1 MEQFEQSPHED
12 RCIEKGSLVGLTQK
26 QTIVIILTMWM
37 MKIAIKGRSIP
48 RQIRSACVLWWGGG
62 GESQCWLVRLVR
74 WAACERERACVRE
87 RVSETMA
94 DRDAS
99 FNLEGHDTLQCNMH
113 SANPT

>member
-62 GESQCWLVRLVR
+62 ERAGVGWCVWSGGRHVR
-74 WAACERERACVRE
+74 ERERV
-87 RVSETMA
+87 
-94 DRDAS
+94 
-99 FNLEGHDTLQCNMH
+99 
-113 SANPT
+113 